1 MIVAVSLS
9 KLLHI
14 LVYVYWLGGDL
25 GAFYASSFLISPTRS
40 VPERVLAMQILNNLD
55 MAPRT
60 ALILALPTGL
70 TLAMVRGWLTIPVAP
85 MALLWVFFLGWL
97 ALAWT
102 VHRRHG
108 APAEPLRRVD
118 LAIRYAVLAALLG
131 AGIAGLMGRAPM
143 PLFIAGKLLILAAAI
158 GIGLLIRR
166 RLVPLFAPFRAM
178 VTTGPTPGTNT
189 EIAGIIGRLRPLVV
203 TLWILI
209 TGAAWLGT
217 ATPV

>member
-1 MIVAVSLS
+1 MFVAVSLS
-9 KLLHI
+9 KLLHM

-25 GAFYASSFLISPTRS
+25 GAFYASSFLISPARS
-40 VPERVLAMQILNNLD
+40 VPERVLAMKILNID

-70 TLAMVRGWLTIPVAP
+70 TLAVARGWLMIPVAP
-85 MALLWVFFLGWL
+85 MAVLWVFFLGWL
-97 ALAWT
+97 AIAWT

-131 AGIAGLMGRAPM
+131 AGVAGLMGHAPM

-166 RLVPLFAPFRAM
+166 RLVPLFAPFRTM
-178 VTTGPTPGTNT
+178 VTTGPTHGTNT
-189 EIAGIIGRLRPLVV
+189 EIARIIGRLRPLVV
-203 TLWILI
+203 TLWLLI
-209 TGAAWLGT
+209 TGAAWLGI